1 MKSCIT
7 KHGLGSFR
15 APVIQVKVVFP
26 GEAHA
31 SVNLDS
37 AIAHRAARVARV
49 KLGDGNSS
57 GGIRSVVLESPGR
70 VVNRGTGALRFE
82 VHVGALVLH
91 GLKNANG
98 FAELFARF
106 RVFHGDIERA
116 VHSAYH
122 FGGKGGRGD
131 STGPRQDRK
140 STRLNSSHGYISY
153 AVFCLKK
160 KNITARAPLARRCS
174 LLPVV
179 RVAVVT
185 WTVIN
190 RCIHLATSPLGA

>member
-1 MKSCIT
+1 MDLD
-7 KHGLGSFR
+7 GL
-15 APVIQVKVVFP
+15 
-26 GEAHA
+26 
-31 SVNLDS
+31 
-37 AIAHRAARVARV
+37 ARSRHSGFARV

-131 STGPRQDRK
+131 STGPRQGGGFTK
-140 STRLNSSHGYISY
+140 L
-153 AVFCLKK
+153 FC
-160 KNITARAPLARRCS
+160 RC
-174 LLPVV
+174 VV
-179 RVAVVT
+179 E
-185 WTVIN
+185 
-190 RCIHLATSPLGA
+190 L

>member
-57 GGIRSVVLESPGR
+57 GGIRSVVLER
-70 VVNRGTGALRFE
+70 
-82 VHVGALVLH
+82 
-91 GLKNANG
+91 
-98 FAELFARF
+98 
-106 RVFHGDIERA
+106 
-116 VHSAYH
+116 
-122 FGGKGGRGD
+122 
-131 STGPRQDRK
+131 DRK
-140 STRLNSSHGYISY
+140 STRLNSSHVAISY

-160 KNITARAPLARRCS
+160 KNKET
-174 LLPVV
+174 
-179 RVAVVT
+179 
-185 WTVIN
+185 IN
-190 RCIHLATSPLGA
+190 GTPHTS